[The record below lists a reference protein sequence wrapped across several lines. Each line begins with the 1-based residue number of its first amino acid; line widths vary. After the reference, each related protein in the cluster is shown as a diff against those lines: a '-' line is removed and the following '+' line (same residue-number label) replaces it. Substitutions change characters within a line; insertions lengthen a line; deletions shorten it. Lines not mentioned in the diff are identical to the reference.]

1 MKYLNMAKKHGS
13 KIALGS
19 AAFISSS
26 AFADDAIGTAIS
38 AAVEAGKANYT
49 LVVIGLIT
57 LSALAFGLGRI
68 TGSMK

>member
-1 MKYLNMAKKHGS
+1 MKYLNVVKKHGS
-13 KIALGS
+13 KIAVASGALL
-19 AAFISSS
+19 SSS
-26 AFADDAIGTAIS
+26 AFANDAIGTAIT

-68 TGSMK
+68 TSSMK